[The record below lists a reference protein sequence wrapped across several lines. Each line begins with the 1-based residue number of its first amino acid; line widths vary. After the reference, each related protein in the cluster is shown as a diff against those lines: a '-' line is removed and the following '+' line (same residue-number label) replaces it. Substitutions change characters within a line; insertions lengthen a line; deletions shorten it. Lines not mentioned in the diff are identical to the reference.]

1 MKTLLI
7 EDLPDALEL
16 GRETME
22 DIRGGMIRLPGYYAA
37 PIPDED
43 LPPIDIRQGGEY
55 RVW

>member
-16 GRETME
+16 DRETME
-22 DIRGGMIRLPGYYAA
+22 DIRGGMLRLPGYYAA
-37 PIPDED
+37 PIEPED
-43 LPPIDIRQGGEY
+43 LSPIDIRAGEY